1 MDETKQ
7 KILIVDDS
15 EMNRSLLAD
24 MLGDE
29 FEIIEA
35 CDGIEAVSNIRR
47 YGVDLS
53 LVLLDIVMPRMDGL
67 EVLAMMNSYK
77 WIENIPVI
85 MISSERASAYIAR
98 AYELQA
104 TDYIQRPFDATVVRR
119 RVMNAIMLYNRQKKL
134 AGLVE
139 EQIFKKKKEQSLM
152 FNILS
157 YVIEYRNGESNTH
170 LMHVSTITDILLQNL
185 LKLTDKY
192 KLSQQEIALISGA
205 AALHDIGKI
214 AIDEKILNKPG
225 KLTPEEFEIIKTHS
239 AYGAEILSSIP
250 SYDKEPLI
258 RMAGDICRWH
268 HERYDG
274 GGYPDG
280 LKGDDIPIGAQVA
293 GLADVYDTLTNK
305 KSIPHDK
312 AIDMIVKGESGVFN
326 PLLIKT
332 LKWVANKIQID
343 VHVNASI
350 GNTRKEV
357 ARMARNEISH
367 GELTVS
373 KRTMELLDRERERY
387 RFVVSMSNDIFFE
400 LYRDPTIITFSE
412 EGAKKLGVELSVK
425 DPANDVKIISS
436 FGKNNIVMLLELIES
451 ATHENPLVSYECE
464 IKIGGVLRRCRI
476 TVMTQ
481 YLHEEGSDE
490 YEYYSTVGRIEELKE
505 EPQI

>member
-1 MDETKQ
+1 MEENKQ

-15 EMNRSLLAD
+15 EMNRSILAD

-35 CDGIEAVSNIRR
+35 CDGIEAVGHIRR
-47 YGVDLS
+47 YGVELS

-104 TDYIQRPFDATVVRR
+104 TDYIQRPFDAAVVRR
-119 RVMNAIMLYNRQKKL
+119 RVMNAIMLNNRQKKL

-139 EQIFKKKKEQSLM
+139 EQIFKKKQEQSLM
-152 FNILS
+152 LNILS
-157 YVIEYRNGESNTH
+157 YVIAYRNGESNTH
-170 LMHVSTITDILLQNL
+170 LMHVSTITNILLQNL

-192 KLSQQEIALISGA
+192 KLSQNEIALISEA

-225 KLTPEEFEIIKTHS
+225 KLTPEEFEIVKTHS
-239 AYGAEILSSIP
+239 AYGAEILGRIP
-250 SYDKEPLI
+250 AYDKEPLI
-258 RMAGDICRWH
+258 RVASDICRWH

-293 GLADVYDTLTNK
+293 GLADVYDSLTNK
-305 KSIPHDK
+305 KSVSHEK
-312 AIDMIVKGESGVFN
+312 AVDMIVKGECGVFN

-343 VHVNASI
+343 IHANASI

-357 ARMARNEISH
+357 ARMTRDEISH

-373 KRTMELLDRERERY
+373 KRTMELLERERERY
-387 RFVVSMSNDIFFE
+387 RFVVSMTGEIIFE
-400 LYRDPTIITFSE
+400 VYRDPTIITFCE

-425 DPANDVKIISS
+425 DPASDVKIISC
-436 FGKNNIVMLLELIES
+436 FGKENIVMLLELIES
-451 ATHENPLVSYECE
+451 ATYDNPLVSFECD
-464 IKIGGVLRRCRI
+464 IKINGKSRRCRI

-481 YLHEEGSDE
+481 YLHDETTDE
-490 YEYYSTVGRIEELKE
+490 YEYYSTVGRIEDISE
-505 EPQI
+505 EK